1 MMRDQL
7 RKEDFVMPPA
17 NRTKTAFLVIHG
29 VGPHKP
35 FEVCDSFVRGFFDVF
50 KEKHQGSQVHHQLR
64 KREDW
69 LGKGIPWVQNYLR
82 LSIPNNGGYIDFY
95 EYFWDIYMVHEVCLS
110 EALQLLIKASK
121 GAKRFYERVREEY
134 PDLLVKA
141 MDVGEYGRKRRFGR
155 GSVEFRPAGYLKLL
169 RPSSRLFT
177 PFFVAFLNVLPYLP
191 FIIKVV
197 DWWTRTQIPILS
209 HVLRACVVFI
219 DKFAQD
225 FVGDL
230 VGYLDLDPRS
240 EHYEIR
246 RKILNGALDELREL
260 MKAKDDDG
268 NDEYEQIIVAGHS
281 LGSVIA
287 YDTLN
292 RIIQE
297 TNAGRTQEDDTKKI
311 VGLITFGSPLDKIA
325 CFFRERV
332 EKDKEVQRQILA
344 NLHGFR
350 TLSLVEDT
358 PGIDI
363 GTPMQFKLD
372 KTRWLN
378 FYHTRDLISGNLD
391 LYNLKEQPFQH
402 PESKGNTLI
411 DADVPMTAAHNCY
424 WGAHQGKNG
433 TNQMYQGIIKE
444 FFQ

>member
-1 MMRDQL
+1 MSVNN
-7 RKEDFVMPPA
+7 K
-17 NRTKTAFLVIHG
+17 TKAAVLVIHG
-29 VGPHKP
+29 VGPHKS
-35 FEVCDSFVRGFFDVF
+35 FEACDLFVRGFFDVF
-50 KEKHQGSQVHHQLR
+50 KGKRKGIEAHHQLK

-69 LGKGIPWVQNYLR
+69 LGKGIPWIQNYVR

-121 GAKRFYERVREEY
+121 SAKRFYERVREEH
-134 PDLLVKA
+134 PEFLTKA
-141 MDVGEYGRKRRFGR
+141 MDLGEFGRKRKFGR
-155 GSVEFRPAGYLKLL
+155 GPVEFRPAGYLKLL

-177 PFFVAFLNVLPYLP
+177 PFFAAFLNILPYFP

-209 HVLRACVVFI
+209 HILRACVVFL
-219 DKFAQD
+219 DKFAQS

-240 EHYEIR
+240 EHFETR

-260 MKAKDDDG
+260 MKAKDDNG
-268 NDEYEQIIVAGHS
+268 KDEYKEIIVAGHS

-287 YDTLN
+287 YDALN

-297 TNAGRTQEDDTKKI
+297 TNAGRLEESEAEKI
-311 VGLITFGSPLDKIA
+311 VGLVTFGSPLDKIA
-325 CFFRERV
+325 LFFRERV
-332 EKDKEVQRQILA
+332 EKEKEVQRQILT

-350 TLSLVEDT
+350 TLSMVEDK
-358 PGIDI
+358 PSIDI
-363 GTPMQFKLD
+363 GTPMEFRLKE
-372 KTRWLN
+372 TRWLN
-378 FYHTRDLISGNLD
+378 FYHTRDLISGKLD
-391 LYNLKEQPFQH
+391 LYDLKDQQLQH
-402 PESKGNTLI
+402 LESKDGNIRI
-411 DADVPMTAAHNCY
+411 DADISMIAAHSCY
-424 WGAHQGKNG
+424 WGEDKDKDKG
-433 TNQMYQGIIKE
+433 TNQMHEDIITE

>member
-1 MMRDQL
+1 MLIKKR
-7 RKEDFVMPPA
+7 
-17 NRTKTAFLVIHG
+17 TAFLVVHG
-29 VGPHKP
+29 AGPHMP
-35 FEVCDSFVRGFFDVF
+35 FEVCDSFVRGFYEEF
-50 KEKHQGSQVHHQLR
+50 KKKNLKIQVQHKLE

-69 LGKGIPWVQNYLR
+69 LGKGINWVQNCIS
-82 LSIPNNGGYIDFY
+82 LSVPGNKGIIDFY
-95 EYFWDIYMVHEVCLS
+95 EYFWDIYMVREACLS
-110 EALQLLIKASK
+110 EAFQLLIRASRGAQRFYERIREENPDLLIKAT
-121 GAKRFYERVREEY
+121 
-134 PDLLVKA
+134 DL
-141 MDVGEYGRKRRFGR
+141 GEYGRKRKIGT
-155 GSVEFRPAGYLKLL
+155 GPVEFRPAGYHKLL
-169 RPSSRLFT
+169 GPSFGVL
-177 PFFVAFLNVLPYLP
+177 AKVLPYLP
-191 FIIKVV
+191 FLIKVI
-197 DWWTRTQIPILS
+197 DKWAGTQIPILS
-209 HVLRACVVFI
+209 YIFRAFIVFVE
-219 DKFAQD
+219 KTAQH
-225 FVGDL
+225 FIGDL
-230 VGYLDLDPRS
+230 VCYLDLNPRS
-240 EHYEIR
+240 EHYETR
-246 RKILNGALDELREL
+246 RKIINGALEELREL
-260 MKAKDDDG
+260 MKGDRYD
-268 NDEYEQIIVAGHS
+268 QIIVAGHS

-292 RIIQE
+292 RVIQD
-297 TNAGRTQEDDTKKI
+297 TNAERIKEEEASKI
-311 VGLITFGSPLDKIA
+311 VGLVTFGSPLDKIA
-325 CFFRERV
+325 LFFRERV

-350 TLSLVEDT
+350 ARSLVEDT